1 MKLPIDLKAVIEA
14 ATDIESARN
23 TPVSV
28 SVLID
33 DSAPGDVA
41 AHVRSAFVGAGAHAR
56 VTVGYFVGPAFSPY
70 EGDDMAVIVAG
81 FSEEVGRRAA
91 EIRAAGVP
99 VMVVTSMPRL
109 VADMASAYGNPIP
122 EGDLVAPEGV
132 EGCEADGDAACES
145 RDVAGAHVSVF
156 AGIRAAKSAGA
167 GAAAGSSG
175 AGAAAGSAGATAS
188 SSDVSDAPIPIDAAA
203 AAALD
208 RRMGEWVV
216 AACREKRLALA
227 LSFPFV
233 RRPLSLEAVSATSFQ
248 NAGIGLVLFIPGADM
263 PLMTLNLAKMLLQI
277 AAAYGEPMSAA
288 RAKELAAIVGGAF
301 ACRSVARQVAG
312 ALPAIG
318 WAVKAGVG
326 YAGTKAMGLAAVE
339 YFERGGN
346 IAGLAGVV
354 SAATAKATQIAGDV
368 AATPAGARVFSTV
381 KTAVRQGAASVL
393 KKTE

>member
-109 VADMASAYGNPIP
+109 MASAYGNPIP
-122 EGDLVAPEGV
+122 EGDLVAPEDV
-132 EGCEADGDAACES
+132 EGCEAESDAACES
-145 RDVAGAHVSVF
+145 GDVAGAHVSVL

-175 AGAAAGSAGATAS
+175 AAAS
-188 SSDVSDAPIPIDAAA
+188 SPDVSDAPVPIDTAA

-233 RRPLSLEAVSATSFQ
+233 RRPLSLEAVSATSLQ

-263 PLMTLNLAKMLLQI
+263 PLMTLNQAKMLLQI

-312 ALPAIG
+312 AVPAIG

-339 YFERGGN
+339 YFERGGS

-354 SAATAKATQIAGDV
+354 STATAKATQIAGDV
-368 AATPAGARVFSTV
+368 AATPAGARVLSTV

>member
-1 MKLPIDLKAVIEA
+1 MTLPIDLKAVIEA
-14 ATDIESARN
+14 ATDIESARS

-56 VTVGYFVGPAFSPY
+56 VTVGYFAGPAFSPY

-132 EGCEADGDAACES
+132 AGCEADGDAACASGEIE
-145 RDVAGAHVSVF
+145 GARVSVF
-156 AGIRAAKSAGA
+156 AGIRAKGSAGAGFA
-167 GAAAGSSG
+167 GAAAGSP
-175 AGAAAGSAGATAS
+175 
-188 SSDVSDAPIPIDAAA
+188 DVLDAPILIDDAA

-216 AACREKRLALA
+216 AACREKCLALA

-233 RRPLSLEAVSATSFQ
+233 RKPLSLEAVSATSLQ

-263 PLMTLNLAKMLLQI
+263 PLMTLNQAKMLLQI

-312 ALPAIG
+312 AVPAIG
-318 WAVKAGVG
+318 WAVKAGVA

-354 SAATAKATQIAGDV
+354 STATAKATQIAGDV
-368 AATPAGARVFSTV
+368 AATPAGARVLSTV

>member
-14 ATDIESARN
+14 ATDIESARS

-56 VTVGYFVGPAFSPY
+56 VTVGYFAGPAFSPY

-132 EGCEADGDAACES
+132 EGCEADGEAACASGEIE
-145 RDVAGAHVSVF
+145 GARVSVF

-167 GAAAGSSG
+167 GF
-175 AGAAAGSAGATAS
+175 AGAAAS
-188 SSDVSDAPIPIDAAA
+188 SPDVLDAPIPIDAAA
-203 AAALD
+203 ACALD

-233 RRPLSLEAVSATSFQ
+233 RKPLSLEAVSATSLQ

-263 PLMTLNLAKMLLQI
+263 PLMTLNQAKMLLQI

-288 RAKELAAIVGGAF
+288 RVKELAAIVAGGF

-312 ALPAIG
+312 VVPGVG

-326 YAGTKAMGLAAVE
+326 YAGTKAMGLAAIE

-354 SAATAKATQIAGDV
+354 SSVTAKATQIAGDV
-368 AATPAGARVFSTV
+368 AATPAGARVLSTV

>member
-14 ATDIESARN
+14 ATDIESARS

-56 VTVGYFVGPAFSPY
+56 VTVGYFAGPAFSPY

-99 VMVVTSMPRL
+99 VMVVTSMPSL

-132 EGCEADGDAACES
+132 EGCEADGDAACASGE
-145 RDVAGAHVSVF
+145 VAGAHVSVF

-167 GAAAGSSG
+167 GSAAGS
-175 AGAAAGSAGATAS
+175 AGAAAGSAGS
-188 SSDVSDAPIPIDAAA
+188 PDDPDAPIPIDDAA

-233 RRPLSLEAVSATSFQ
+233 RKPLSLEAVSATSLQ

-263 PLMTLNLAKMLLQI
+263 PLMTLNQAKMLLQI

-288 RAKELAAIVGGAF
+288 RVKELAAIVAGGF

-312 ALPAIG
+312 AVPAIG

-354 SAATAKATQIAGDV
+354 STATAKATQIAGDV
-368 AATPAGARVFSTV
+368 AATPAGARVLSTV

>member
-14 ATDIESARN
+14 ATDIESARS

-56 VTVGYFVGPAFSPY
+56 VTVGYFASPAFLPY

-81 FSEEVGRRAA
+81 FSEEVGHRAA

-132 EGCEADGDAACES
+132 EGCEAESDAACES
-145 RDVAGAHVSVF
+145 GDVAGAHVSVL

-175 AGAAAGSAGATAS
+175 AAAS
-188 SSDVSDAPIPIDAAA
+188 SPDVSDAPIPIDAAA
-203 AAALD
+203 TAALD

-233 RRPLSLEAVSATSFQ
+233 RKPLSLEAVSATSLQ

-263 PLMTLNLAKMLLQI
+263 PLMTLNQAKMLLQI

-288 RAKELAAIVGGAF
+288 RAKAAPSHA
-301 ACRSVARQVAG
+301 A
-312 ALPAIG
+312 ALPARSR
-318 WAVKAGVG
+318 ARCPPSAG
-326 YAGTKAMGLAAVE
+326 
-339 YFERGGN
+339 
-346 IAGLAGVV
+346 
-354 SAATAKATQIAGDV
+354 Q
-368 AATPAGARVFSTV
+368 
-381 KTAVRQGAASVL
+381 
-393 KKTE
+393 

>member
-14 ATDIESARN
+14 ATDIESARS

-56 VTVGYFVGPAFSPY
+56 VTVGYFAGPAFSPY

-99 VMVVTSMPRL
+99 VMVVTSMPSL

-132 EGCEADGDAACES
+132 EGCEADGDAACASGE
-145 RDVAGAHVSVF
+145 VAGAHVSVF
-156 AGIRAAKSAGA
+156 TGIRAAKSAGA
-167 GAAAGSSG
+167 GAAAGF
-175 AGAAAGSAGATAS
+175 AGAAAS
-188 SSDVSDAPIPIDAAA
+188 SPDAPIPIDAAA
-203 AAALD
+203 ACALD

-233 RRPLSLEAVSATSFQ
+233 RKPLSLEAVSATSLQ

-263 PLMTLNLAKMLLQI
+263 PLMTLNQAKMLLQI

-288 RAKELAAIVGGAF
+288 RVKELAAIVAGGF

-312 ALPAIG
+312 AVPGIG

-326 YAGTKAMGLAAVE
+326 YAGTKAMGLAAIE

-354 SAATAKATQIAGDV
+354 SSATAKATQIAGDV
-368 AATPAGARVFSTV
+368 AATPAGARVLSTV

>member
-14 ATDIESARN
+14 ATDIESARS

-56 VTVGYFVGPAFSPY
+56 VTVGYFAGPAFSPY

-91 EIRAAGVP
+91 KIRAAGVP
-99 VMVVTSMPRL
+99 AMVVTSMPRL

-132 EGCEADGDAACES
+132 EGCEADGDAACASGE
-145 RDVAGAHVSVF
+145 VACAHMSVF
-156 AGIRAAKSAGA
+156 TGIRAKGSAG
-167 GAAAGSSG
+167 S
-175 AGAAAGSAGATAS
+175 AAGSAG
-188 SSDVSDAPIPIDAAA
+188 SSDDPDAPILIDDAA

-233 RRPLSLEAVSATSFQ
+233 RRPLSLEAVSATSLQ

-263 PLMTLNLAKMLLQI
+263 PLMTLNQAKMLLRI

-288 RAKELAAIVGGAF
+288 RVKELAAIVAGGF
-301 ACRSVARQVAG
+301 ACRSLARQVAG
-312 ALPAIG
+312 VVPGVG

-326 YAGTKAMGLAAVE
+326 YAGTKAMGLAAIE

-354 SAATAKATQIAGDV
+354 SSATAKATQIAGDV
-368 AATPAGARVFSTV
+368 AATPAGARVLSTV

>member
-14 ATDIESARN
+14 ATDIESARS

-56 VTVGYFVGPAFSPY
+56 VTVGYFAGPAFSPY

-99 VMVVTSMPRL
+99 VMVVTSMPGL

-132 EGCEADGDAACES
+132 EGCEADGEAACASGE
-145 RDVAGAHVSVF
+145 VEGAHVSMF

-167 GAAAGSSG
+167 GAAARF
-175 AGAAAGSAGATAS
+175 AGAAAS
-188 SSDVSDAPIPIDAAA
+188 SPDAPIPIDAAA
-203 AAALD
+203 ACALD

-233 RRPLSLEAVSATSFQ
+233 RKPLSLEAVSATSLQ

-263 PLMTLNLAKMLLQI
+263 PLMTLNQAKMLLQI

-288 RAKELAAIVGGAF
+288 RVKELAAIVASGF

-312 ALPAIG
+312 AVPAIG

-326 YAGTKAMGLAAVE
+326 YAGTKAMGLAAIE

-368 AATPAGARVFSTV
+368 AATPAGARVLSTV

>member
-14 ATDIESARN
+14 ATDIESARS

-56 VTVGYFVGPAFSPY
+56 VTVGYFAGPAFSPY

-109 VADMASAYGNPIP
+109 VADMANAYGNPIP

-132 EGCEADGDAACES
+132 EACETDGDAACASGEIE
-145 RDVAGAHVSVF
+145 GARVSVF
-156 AGIRAAKSAGA
+156 AGIRAKGSAGA
-167 GAAAGSSG
+167 GF
-175 AGAAAGSAGATAS
+175 AGAAAS
-188 SSDVSDAPIPIDAAA
+188 SPDALDAPIPIDAAA
-203 AAALD
+203 ACALD

-233 RRPLSLEAVSATSFQ
+233 RKPLSLEAVSATSLQ

-263 PLMTLNLAKMLLQI
+263 PLMTLNQAKMLLQI

-288 RAKELAAIVGGAF
+288 RVKELAAIVAGGF

-312 ALPAIG
+312 VVPGVG

-326 YAGTKAMGLAAVE
+326 YAGTKAMGLAAIE

-354 SAATAKATQIAGDV
+354 STATAKATQIAGDV
-368 AATPAGARVFSTV
+368 AATPAGARVLSTV

>member
-14 ATDIESARN
+14 ATDIESARS

-56 VTVGYFVGPAFSPY
+56 VTVGYFAGPAFSPY
-70 EGDDMAVIVAG
+70 KGDDMAVIVAG

-99 VMVVTSMPRL
+99 VMVVTSMPSL

-132 EGCEADGDAACES
+132 EGCEADGDAACASGE
-145 RDVAGAHVSVF
+145 VEGAHVSVF
-156 AGIRAAKSAGA
+156 AGKRAAKSAGA
-167 GAAAGSSG
+167 GAAAGF
-175 AGAAAGSAGATAS
+175 AGAAAS
-188 SSDVSDAPIPIDAAA
+188 SSDAPIPIDAAA
-203 AAALD
+203 ACALD

-233 RRPLSLEAVSATSFQ
+233 RKPLSLEAVSATSLQ

-263 PLMTLNLAKMLLQI
+263 PLMTLNQAKMLLQI

-288 RAKELAAIVGGAF
+288 RVKELAAIVAGGF

-312 ALPAIG
+312 AVPGVG

-354 SAATAKATQIAGDV
+354 STATAKATQIAGDV
-368 AATPAGARVFSTV
+368 AATPAGARVLSTV

>member
-1 MKLPIDLKAVIEA
+1 M
-14 ATDIESARN
+14 
-23 TPVSV
+23 
-28 SVLID
+28 SVL
-33 DSAPGDVA
+33 
-41 AHVRSAFVGAGAHAR
+41 
-56 VTVGYFVGPAFSPY
+56 
-70 EGDDMAVIVAG
+70 
-81 FSEEVGRRAA
+81 
-91 EIRAAGVP
+91 
-99 VMVVTSMPRL
+99 
-109 VADMASAYGNPIP
+109 
-122 EGDLVAPEGV
+122 
-132 EGCEADGDAACES
+132 
-145 RDVAGAHVSVF
+145 

-175 AGAAAGSAGATAS
+175 AAAS
-188 SSDVSDAPIPIDAAA
+188 SPDVSDAPIPIDAAA

-233 RRPLSLEAVSATSFQ
+233 RRPLSLEAVSATSLQ

-263 PLMTLNLAKMLLQI
+263 PLMTLNQAKMLLQI
-277 AAAYGEPMSAA
+277 AAAYGEPMSVA
-288 RAKELAAIVGGAF
+288 RVKELAAIVGGAF

-312 ALPAIG
+312 AVPAIG

-354 SAATAKATQIAGDV
+354 STATAKATQIAGDV
-368 AATPAGARVFSTV
+368 AATPAGARVLSTV

>member
-14 ATDIESARN
+14 AIDIESARN

-33 DSAPGDVA
+33 DSVPGDVA

-56 VTVGYFVGPAFSPY
+56 VTVGYFAGPAFSPY
-70 EGDDMAVIVAG
+70 EGDDIVAG

-132 EGCEADGDAACES
+132 EGCEAESDAACES
-145 RDVAGAHVSVF
+145 GEVAGAHVSVF

-175 AGAAAGSAGATAS
+175 AAAS
-188 SSDVSDAPIPIDAAA
+188 SPDVSDAPIPIDAAA

-233 RRPLSLEAVSATSFQ
+233 RRPLSLEAVSATSLQ

-263 PLMTLNLAKMLLQI
+263 PLMTLNQAKMLLQI
-277 AAAYGEPMSAA
+277 AAAYGEPMSVA
-288 RAKELAAIVGGAF
+288 RVKELAAIVGGAF

-312 ALPAIG
+312 AVPAIG

-354 SAATAKATQIAGDV
+354 STATAKATQIAGDV
-368 AATPAGARVFSTV
+368 AATPAGARVLSTV

>member
-145 RDVAGAHVSVF
+145 GEVAGAHVSVF
-156 AGIRAAKSAGA
+156 AGIRAAKSAGT

-175 AGAAAGSAGATAS
+175 AAAS
-188 SSDVSDAPIPIDAAA
+188 SPDVSDAPIPIDA

-233 RRPLSLEAVSATSFQ
+233 RRPLSLEAVSATSLQ

-263 PLMTLNLAKMLLQI
+263 PLMTLNQAKMLLQI

-312 ALPAIG
+312 AVPAIG
-318 WAVKAGVG
+318 CAVKAGVG

-354 SAATAKATQIAGDV
+354 STATAKATQIAGDV
-368 AATPAGARVFSTV
+368 AATPAGARVLSTV
-381 KTAVRQGAASVL
+381 KAAVRQGAASVL
-393 KKTE
+393 KKAE

>member
-1 MKLPIDLKAVIEA
+1 MKLPIDVKAVIEA

-41 AHVRSAFVGAGAHAR
+41 AHVRTAFVGAGAHAR
-56 VTVGYFVGPAFSPY
+56 VTVGYFEGPAFSPY
-70 EGDDMAVIVAG
+70 ENDDMAVIVAG
-81 FSEEVGRRAA
+81 LSDEVGKRAA
-91 EIRAAGVP
+91 DIRAAGVP
-99 VMVVTSMPRL
+99 VMVVTSMPKL

-122 EGDLVAPEGV
+122 EGDLVAPEASAECAP
-132 EGCEADGDAACES
+132 EGSAEAEG
-145 RDVAGAHVSVF
+145 GA
-156 AGIRAAKSAGA
+156 SAGSAA
-167 GAAAGSSG
+167 GFAGSS
-175 AGAAAGSAGATAS
+175 
-188 SSDVSDAPIPIDAAA
+188 DDPDAPIAIDAAA

-233 RRPLSLEAVSATSFQ
+233 RRPLSLEAVNATSIQ
-248 NAGIGLVLFIPGADM
+248 NAGIGLVAFIPGADL
-263 PLMTLNLAKMLLQI
+263 PLMTLNQAKMLLQV
-277 AAAYGEPMSAA
+277 AAAHGEPMSAA
-288 RAKELAAIVGGAF
+288 RVKELAAIVAGGF
-301 ACRSVARQVAG
+301 ACRSFAREVAG
-312 ALPAIG
+312 VVPGVG

-354 SAATAKATQIAGDV
+354 SSATAKATKVAGDV
-368 AATPAGARVFSTV
+368 AATPAGARVVSTAKSV
-381 KTAVRQGAASVL
+381 IRKSAASVL

>member
-132 EGCEADGDAACES
+132 EGCEADGDAARES
-145 RDVAGAHVSVF
+145 
-156 AGIRAAKSAGA
+156 
-167 GAAAGSSG
+167 
-175 AGAAAGSAGATAS
+175 
-188 SSDVSDAPIPIDAAA
+188 
-203 AAALD
+203 
-208 RRMGEWVV
+208 
-216 AACREKRLALA
+216 
-227 LSFPFV
+227 
-233 RRPLSLEAVSATSFQ
+233 
-248 NAGIGLVLFIPGADM
+248 GLKF
-263 PLMTLNLAKMLLQI
+263 
-277 AAAYGEPMSAA
+277 
-288 RAKELAAIVGGAF
+288 
-301 ACRSVARQVAG
+301 
-312 ALPAIG
+312 
-318 WAVKAGVG
+318 
-326 YAGTKAMGLAAVE
+326 
-339 YFERGGN
+339 
-346 IAGLAGVV
+346 
-354 SAATAKATQIAGDV
+354 
-368 AATPAGARVFSTV
+368 
-381 KTAVRQGAASVL
+381 
-393 KKTE
+393 

>member
-14 ATDIESARN
+14 ATDIESARS

-56 VTVGYFVGPAFSPY
+56 VTVGYFAGPAFSPY

-99 VMVVTSMPRL
+99 VMVVTSMPGL

-132 EGCEADGDAACES
+132 EGCEADGDAACASGE
-145 RDVAGAHVSVF
+145 VAGAHASVF

-167 GAAAGSSG
+167 GAAAGF
-175 AGAAAGSAGATAS
+175 AGAAAS
-188 SSDVSDAPIPIDAAA
+188 SPDAPIPIDAAA
-203 AAALD
+203 ACALD

-233 RRPLSLEAVSATSFQ
+233 RKPLSLEAVSATSLQ

-263 PLMTLNLAKMLLQI
+263 PLMTLNQAKMLLQI

-288 RAKELAAIVGGAF
+288 RVKELAAIVASGF

-312 ALPAIG
+312 AVPAIG

-354 SAATAKATQIAGDV
+354 SSATAKATQIAGDV
-368 AATPAGARVFSTV
+368 AATPAGARVLSTV

>member
-14 ATDIESARN
+14 ATDIESARS

-56 VTVGYFVGPAFSPY
+56 VTVGYFAGPAFSPY

-99 VMVVTSMPRL
+99 AMVVTSMPRL

-132 EGCEADGDAACES
+132 AGCEADGDAACASGE
-145 RDVAGAHVSVF
+145 VAGAHVSVF

-167 GAAAGSSG
+167 GSAAGS
-175 AGAAAGSAGATAS
+175 AGAAAGSAGS
-188 SSDVSDAPIPIDAAA
+188 PDDPDAPIPIDDAA

-233 RRPLSLEAVSATSFQ
+233 RKPLSLEAVSATSLQ

-263 PLMTLNLAKMLLQI
+263 PLMTLNQAKMLLQI

-288 RAKELAAIVGGAF
+288 RVKELAAIVAGGF

-312 ALPAIG
+312 AVPAIG

-354 SAATAKATQIAGDV
+354 SSATAKATQIAGDV
-368 AATPAGARVFSTV
+368 AATPAGARVLSTV

>member
-132 EGCEADGDAACES
+132 EGCEAESDAACES
-145 RDVAGAHVSVF
+145 GEVAGANAQSPE
-156 AGIRAAKSAGA
+156 IL
-167 GAAAGSSG
+167 
-175 AGAAAGSAGATAS
+175 
-188 SSDVSDAPIPIDAAA
+188 DAPIPIDAAA
-203 AAALD
+203 AAALI
-208 RRMGEWVV
+208 
-216 AACREKRLALA
+216 L
-227 LSFPFV
+227 LSKKQ
-233 RRPLSLEAVSATSFQ
+233 TS
-248 NAGIGLVLFIPGADM
+248 
-263 PLMTLNLAKMLLQI
+263 
-277 AAAYGEPMSAA
+277 
-288 RAKELAAIVGGAF
+288 RAFKLAAIGVALGAVSVVASLVYGDIDTLAF
-301 ACRSVARQVAG
+301 AAAVLA
-312 ALPAIG
+312 AL
-318 WAVKAGVG
+318 GVG
-326 YAGTKAMGLAAVE
+326 LSIGINAE
-339 YFERGGN
+339 E
-346 IAGLAGVV
+346 
-354 SAATAKATQIAGDV
+354 
-368 AATPAGARVFSTV
+368 
-381 KTAVRQGAASVL
+381 
-393 KKTE
+393 

>member
-145 RDVAGAHVSVF
+145 GDVAGV
-156 AGIRAAKSAGA
+156 RAAKSAGA

-175 AGAAAGSAGATAS
+175 AAAS
-188 SSDVSDAPIPIDAAA
+188 SPDVSDAPIPIDAAA

-208 RRMGEWVV
+208 SRMGEWVV

-233 RRPLSLEAVSATSFQ
+233 RRPLSLEAVSATSLQ

-263 PLMTLNLAKMLLQI
+263 PLMTLNQAKMLLQI
-277 AAAYGEPMSAA
+277 AAAYGEPMSVA
-288 RAKELAAIVGGAF
+288 RVKELAAIVGGAF

-312 ALPAIG
+312 AVPAIG
-318 WAVKAGVG
+318 CAVKAGVG

-354 SAATAKATQIAGDV
+354 STATAKATQIAGDV
-368 AATPAGARVFSTV
+368 AATPAGARVLSTV

>member
-1 MKLPIDLKAVIEA
+1 MKLPIDLMAVIEA
-14 ATDIESARN
+14 ATDIESARS

-56 VTVGYFVGPAFSPY
+56 VTVGYFAGPAFSPY

-99 VMVVTSMPRL
+99 VMVVTSMPSL

-132 EGCEADGDAACES
+132 EGCEADGDAACASGE
-145 RDVAGAHVSVF
+145 VAGAHVSVF

-167 GAAAGSSG
+167 
-175 AGAAAGSAGATAS
+175 AAGSAGAAAS
-188 SSDVSDAPIPIDAAA
+188 SPDALDAPIPIDAAA
-203 AAALD
+203 ACALD

-233 RRPLSLEAVSATSFQ
+233 RKPLSLEAVSATSLQ

-263 PLMTLNLAKMLLQI
+263 PLMTLNQAKMLLQI

-288 RAKELAAIVGGAF
+288 RVKELAAIVAGGF

-312 ALPAIG
+312 AVPAIG

-354 SAATAKATQIAGDV
+354 SSATAKATQIAGDV
-368 AATPAGARVFSTV
+368 AATPAGARVLSTV

>member
-14 ATDIESARN
+14 ATDIESARS

-56 VTVGYFVGPAFSPY
+56 VTVGYFAGPAFSPY
-70 EGDDMAVIVAG
+70 GGDDMAVIVAG

-132 EGCEADGDAACES
+132 EACETDGDAACASGEIEGT
-145 RDVAGAHVSVF
+145 RVSVF
-156 AGIRAAKSAGA
+156 AGIRAKGF
-167 GAAAGSSG
+167 AGSS
-175 AGAAAGSAGATAS
+175 
-188 SSDVSDAPIPIDAAA
+188 DDPDAPIPIDDAA

-233 RRPLSLEAVSATSFQ
+233 RRPLSLEAVSATSLQ

-263 PLMTLNLAKMLLQI
+263 PLMTLNQAKMLLQI
-277 AAAYGEPMSAA
+277 AAAYGEPMSVA
-288 RAKELAAIVGGAF
+288 RVKELAAIVAGGF

-312 ALPAIG
+312 VVPGVG

-354 SAATAKATQIAGDV
+354 SSATAKATQIAGDV
-368 AATPAGARVFSTV
+368 AATPAGARVLSTV

>member
-109 VADMASAYGNPIP
+109 VADMAVAYGNPIP

-145 RDVAGAHVSVF
+145 GDVAGVNAQSPE
-156 AGIRAAKSAGA
+156 IL
-167 GAAAGSSG
+167 
-175 AGAAAGSAGATAS
+175 
-188 SSDVSDAPIPIDAAA
+188 DAPIPIDAAA

-208 RRMGEWVV
+208 RCILH
-216 AACREKRLALA
+216 ACREKRLALA

-233 RRPLSLEAVSATSFQ
+233 RRPLSLEAVSATSLQ

-263 PLMTLNLAKMLLQI
+263 PLMTLNQAKMLLQI
-277 AAAYGEPMSAA
+277 AAAYGEPMSVA
-288 RAKELAAIVGGAF
+288 RVKELAAIVGGAF

-312 ALPAIG
+312 AVPAIG

-354 SAATAKATQIAGDV
+354 STATAKATQIAGDV
-368 AATPAGARVFSTV
+368 AATPAGARVLSTV

>member
-14 ATDIESARN
+14 ATDIESARS

-56 VTVGYFVGPAFSPY
+56 VTVGYFAGPAFSPY

-99 VMVVTSMPRL
+99 VMVVTSMPGL

-132 EGCEADGDAACES
+132 EGCEADGDAACASGE
-145 RDVAGAHVSVF
+145 VAGAHVSVF
-156 AGIRAAKSAGA
+156 TGIRAAKSAGA
-167 GAAAGSSG
+167 GAAAGF
-175 AGAAAGSAGATAS
+175 AGAAAS
-188 SSDVSDAPIPIDAAA
+188 SPDAPIPIDAAA
-203 AAALD
+203 ACALD

-233 RRPLSLEAVSATSFQ
+233 RKPLSLEAVSATSLQ

-263 PLMTLNLAKMLLQI
+263 PLMTLNQAKMLLQI

-288 RAKELAAIVGGAF
+288 RVKELAAIVAGGF

-312 ALPAIG
+312 AVPGIG

-326 YAGTKAMGLAAVE
+326 YAGTKAMGLAAIE

-354 SAATAKATQIAGDV
+354 SSATAKATQIAGDV
-368 AATPAGARVFSTV
+368 AATPAGARVLSTV

>member
-14 ATDIESARN
+14 ATDIESARS

-41 AHVRSAFVGAGAHAR
+41 AHVRSAFVGAGVHAR
-56 VTVGYFVGPAFSPY
+56 VTVGYFAGPAFSPY

-99 VMVVTSMPRL
+99 VMVVTSMPSL

-132 EGCEADGDAACES
+132 EGCEVDGDAACASGDIE
-145 RDVAGAHVSVF
+145 GAHVSVF
-156 AGIRAAKSAGA
+156 AGSA
-167 GAAAGSSG
+167 
-175 AGAAAGSAGATAS
+175 AS
-188 SSDVSDAPIPIDAAA
+188 SPDALDAPIPIDAAA
-203 AAALD
+203 ACALD

-233 RRPLSLEAVSATSFQ
+233 RKPLSLEAVSATSLQ

-263 PLMTLNLAKMLLQI
+263 PLMTLNQAKMLLQI

-288 RAKELAAIVGGAF
+288 RVKELAAIVASGF

-312 ALPAIG
+312 AVPAIG

-354 SAATAKATQIAGDV
+354 SSATAKATQIAGDV
-368 AATPAGARVFSTV
+368 AATPAGARVLSTV

>member
-14 ATDIESARN
+14 ATDIESARS

-41 AHVRSAFVGAGAHAR
+41 AHIRSAFVGAGAHAR
-56 VTVGYFVGPAFSPY
+56 VTVGYFAGPAFSPY

-99 VMVVTSMPRL
+99 VMVVTSMPSL

-132 EGCEADGDAACES
+132 EACETDGDAACASGEIE
-145 RDVAGAHVSVF
+145 GARVSVF
-156 AGIRAAKSAGA
+156 AGIRAKGSAGA
-167 GAAAGSSG
+167 GF
-175 AGAAAGSAGATAS
+175 AGAAAS
-188 SSDVSDAPIPIDAAA
+188 SPDVLDAPILIDDAA

-233 RRPLSLEAVSATSFQ
+233 RRPLSLEAVSATSLQ

-263 PLMTLNLAKMLLQI
+263 PLMTLNQAKMLLQI

-288 RAKELAAIVGGAF
+288 RVKELAAIVSGGF

-312 ALPAIG
+312 VVPGVG

-326 YAGTKAMGLAAVE
+326 YAGTKVMGLAAIE

-354 SAATAKATQIAGDV
+354 STATAKATQIAGDV
-368 AATPAGARVFSTV
+368 AATPAGARVLSTV

>member
-14 ATDIESARN
+14 ATDIESARS

-56 VTVGYFVGPAFSPY
+56 VTVGYFAGPAFSPY

-99 VMVVTSMPRL
+99 VMVVTSMPSL

-132 EGCEADGDAACES
+132 EGCEADGDAACASGE
-145 RDVAGAHVSVF
+145 VAGAHVSVF

-167 GAAAGSSG
+167 GAAAGS
-175 AGAAAGSAGATAS
+175 AGS
-188 SSDVSDAPIPIDAAA
+188 SDDPDAPIPIDDAA

-233 RRPLSLEAVSATSFQ
+233 RRPLSLEAVSATSLQ

-263 PLMTLNLAKMLLQI
+263 PLMTLNQAKMLLQI

-288 RAKELAAIVGGAF
+288 RVKELAAIVAGGF

-312 ALPAIG
+312 AVPGIG

-354 SAATAKATQIAGDV
+354 SSATAKATQIAGDV
-368 AATPAGARVFSTV
+368 AATPAGARVLSTV

>member
-1 MKLPIDLKAVIEA
+1 MTLPIDLKAVIEA
-14 ATDIESARN
+14 ATDIESARS

-56 VTVGYFVGPAFSPY
+56 VTVGYFAGPAFSPY

-99 VMVVTSMPRL
+99 VMVVTSMPSL

-132 EGCEADGDAACES
+132 EGCEADGDAACASGE
-145 RDVAGAHVSVF
+145 VAGAHVSVF
-156 AGIRAAKSAGA
+156 TGIRAKGSVGAGFA
-167 GAAAGSSG
+167 GAAASSP
-175 AGAAAGSAGATAS
+175 
-188 SSDVSDAPIPIDAAA
+188 DVLDAPIPIDDAA

-233 RRPLSLEAVSATSFQ
+233 RKPLSLEAVSATSLQ

-263 PLMTLNLAKMLLQI
+263 PLMTLNQAKMLLQI
-277 AAAYGEPMSAA
+277 AAAYGEPMSVA
-288 RAKELAAIVGGAF
+288 RVKELAAIVAGGF

-312 ALPAIG
+312 AVPAIG

-326 YAGTKAMGLAAVE
+326 YAGTKAMGLAAIE

-354 SAATAKATQIAGDV
+354 SSATAKATQIAGDV
-368 AATPAGARVFSTV
+368 AATPAGARVLSTV

>member
-14 ATDIESARN
+14 ATDIESARS

-41 AHVRSAFVGAGAHAR
+41 AHVRSVFVGAGAHAR
-56 VTVGYFVGPAFSPY
+56 VTVGYFAGPAFSPY

-99 VMVVTSMPRL
+99 VMVVTSMPSL
-109 VADMASAYGNPIP
+109 VADMANAYGNPIP

-132 EGCEADGDAACES
+132 EGCEADGDAACASGEIEGT
-145 RDVAGAHVSVF
+145 RVSVF
-156 AGIRAAKSAGA
+156 AGIRAKGF
-167 GAAAGSSG
+167 AGSS
-175 AGAAAGSAGATAS
+175 
-188 SSDVSDAPIPIDAAA
+188 DDPDAPIPIDDAA

-233 RRPLSLEAVSATSFQ
+233 RRPLSLEAVSATSLQ

-263 PLMTLNLAKMLLQI
+263 PLMTLNQAKMLLQI

-288 RAKELAAIVGGAF
+288 RGKELAAIVAGGF

-312 ALPAIG
+312 AVPAIG

-354 SAATAKATQIAGDV
+354 SSATAKATQIAGDV
-368 AATPAGARVFSTV
+368 AATPAGARVLSTV

>member
-14 ATDIESARN
+14 ATDIESARS

-56 VTVGYFVGPAFSPY
+56 VTVGYFAGPAFSPY
-70 EGDDMAVIVAG
+70 GGDDMAVIVAG

-99 VMVVTSMPRL
+99 VMVATSMPGL

-132 EGCEADGDAACES
+132 EGCEADGDAACASGE
-145 RDVAGAHVSVF
+145 VAGAHASVF

-167 GAAAGSSG
+167 GAAAGF
-175 AGAAAGSAGATAS
+175 AGAAAS
-188 SSDVSDAPIPIDAAA
+188 SSDAPIPIDAAA
-203 AAALD
+203 ACALD

-233 RRPLSLEAVSATSFQ
+233 RRPLSLEAVSATSLQ

-263 PLMTLNLAKMLLQI
+263 PLMTLNQAKMLLQI

-288 RAKELAAIVGGAF
+288 RVKELAAIVAGGF

-312 ALPAIG
+312 AVPGVG

-326 YAGTKAMGLAAVE
+326 YAGTKAMGLAAIE

-354 SAATAKATQIAGDV
+354 STATAKATQIAGDV
-368 AATPAGARVFSTV
+368 AATPAGARVLSTV

>member
-14 ATDIESARN
+14 ATDIESARSM
-23 TPVSV
+23 PVSV

-56 VTVGYFVGPAFSPY
+56 VTVGYFAGPAFSPY

-99 VMVVTSMPRL
+99 VMVVTSMPGL

-132 EGCEADGDAACES
+132 EGCEADGDAACASGE
-145 RDVAGAHVSVF
+145 VAGAHASVF

-167 GAAAGSSG
+167 GAAAGF
-175 AGAAAGSAGATAS
+175 AGAAAS
-188 SSDVSDAPIPIDAAA
+188 SPDAPIPIDAAA
-203 AAALD
+203 ACALD

-233 RRPLSLEAVSATSFQ
+233 RKPLSLEVVSATSLQ

-263 PLMTLNLAKMLLQI
+263 PLMTLNQAKMLLQI

-288 RAKELAAIVGGAF
+288 RVKELAAIVASGF

-312 ALPAIG
+312 AVPAIG

-354 SAATAKATQIAGDV
+354 SSATAKATQIAGDV
-368 AATPAGARVFSTV
+368 AATPAGARVLSTV

>member
-14 ATDIESARN
+14 ATDIESARS

-56 VTVGYFVGPAFSPY
+56 VTVGYFAGSAFSPY

-99 VMVVTSMPRL
+99 VMVVTSMPSL

-132 EGCEADGDAACES
+132 EGCEADGDAACASGE
-145 RDVAGAHVSVF
+145 VAGAHVSVF
-156 AGIRAAKSAGA
+156 AGIRAARSAGA
-167 GAAAGSSG
+167 GAAAGF
-175 AGAAAGSAGATAS
+175 AGAAAS
-188 SSDVSDAPIPIDAAA
+188 SPDAPIPIDAAA
-203 AAALD
+203 ACALD

-233 RRPLSLEAVSATSFQ
+233 RKPLSLEAVSATSLQ

-263 PLMTLNLAKMLLQI
+263 PLMTLNQAKMLLQI

-288 RAKELAAIVGGAF
+288 RVKELAAIVAGGF

-312 ALPAIG
+312 AVPAIG

-326 YAGTKAMGLAAVE
+326 YAGTKAMGLATIE

-354 SAATAKATQIAGDV
+354 SSATAKATQIAGDV
-368 AATPAGARVFSTV
+368 AATPAGARVLSTV
-381 KTAVRQGAASVL
+381 KTAVRQGAASDL

>member
-14 ATDIESARN
+14 ATDIESARS

-56 VTVGYFVGPAFSPY
+56 VTVGYFAGPAFSPY

-99 VMVVTSMPRL
+99 AMVVTSMPRL

-132 EGCEADGDAACES
+132 EGCEADGEAACASGEIE
-145 RDVAGAHVSVF
+145 GARVSVF
-156 AGIRAAKSAGA
+156 AGIRAK
-167 GAAAGSSG
+167 GSVGS
-175 AGAAAGSAGATAS
+175 AAGSAG
-188 SSDVSDAPIPIDAAA
+188 SSDDLDAPIPIDDAA

-233 RRPLSLEAVSATSFQ
+233 RKPLSLEAVSATSLQ

-263 PLMTLNLAKMLLQI
+263 PLMTLNQAKMLLQI

-288 RAKELAAIVGGAF
+288 RVKELAAIVAGGF
-301 ACRSVARQVAG
+301 ACRSIARQVAG
-312 ALPAIG
+312 AVPAIG

-354 SAATAKATQIAGDV
+354 SSATAKATQIAGDV
-368 AATPAGARVFSTV
+368 AATPAGARVLSTV

>member
-14 ATDIESARN
+14 ATDIESARS

-56 VTVGYFVGPAFSPY
+56 VTVGYFAGPAFSPY

-99 VMVVTSMPRL
+99 VMVVTSMPSL

-132 EGCEADGDAACES
+132 EGCETDGDAACASGE
-145 RDVAGAHVSVF
+145 VAGAHVSVF
-156 AGIRAAKSAGA
+156 TGIRAK
-167 GAAAGSSG
+167 GS
-175 AGAAAGSAGATAS
+175 AGSAAGPAGS
-188 SSDVSDAPIPIDAAA
+188 PDDLDAPIPIDDAA

-233 RRPLSLEAVSATSFQ
+233 RRPLSLEAVSATSLQ

-263 PLMTLNLAKMLLQI
+263 PLMTLNQAKMLLQI

-288 RAKELAAIVGGAF
+288 RVKELAAIVAGGF

-312 ALPAIG
+312 VVPGVG

-354 SAATAKATQIAGDV
+354 SSATAKATQIAGDV
-368 AATPAGARVFSTV
+368 AATPAGARVLSTV

>member
-14 ATDIESARN
+14 ATDIESARS

-56 VTVGYFVGPAFSPY
+56 VTVGYFAGPAFSPY
-70 EGDDMAVIVAG
+70 GGDDMAVVVAG

-99 VMVVTSMPRL
+99 VMVVTSMPSL

-132 EGCEADGDAACES
+132 EGCEADGDSACASGE
-145 RDVAGAHVSVF
+145 VEGAHVSVF

-167 GAAAGSSG
+167 GAAAGSVGS
-175 AGAAAGSAGATAS
+175 AAGSAGS
-188 SSDVSDAPIPIDAAA
+188 PDDPDAPIPIDAAA

-233 RRPLSLEAVSATSFQ
+233 RKPLSLEAVSATSLQ

-263 PLMTLNLAKMLLQI
+263 PLMTLNQAKMLLQI

-288 RAKELAAIVGGAF
+288 RVKELAAIVAGGF

-312 ALPAIG
+312 VVPGVG

-326 YAGTKAMGLAAVE
+326 YAGTKAMGLAAIE

-354 SAATAKATQIAGDV
+354 SSATAKATQIAGDV
-368 AATPAGARVFSTV
+368 AATPAGARVLSTV

>member
-145 RDVAGAHVSVF
+145 GDVAGAHVSVF

-233 RRPLSLEAVSATSFQ
+233 RRPLSLEAVSATSLQ

-263 PLMTLNLAKMLLQI
+263 PLMTLNQAKMLLQI
-277 AAAYGEPMSAA
+277 AAAYGEPMSVA
-288 RAKELAAIVGGAF
+288 RVKELAAIVGGAF

-312 ALPAIG
+312 AVPAIG

-339 YFERGGN
+339 YFERGGS

-354 SAATAKATQIAGDV
+354 STATAKATQIAGDV
-368 AATPAGARVFSTV
+368 AATPAGARVLSTV
-381 KTAVRQGAASVL
+381 KAAVRQGAASVL

>member
-14 ATDIESARN
+14 ATDIESARS

-56 VTVGYFVGPAFSPY
+56 VTVGYFAGPAFSPY

-99 VMVVTSMPRL
+99 VMVVTSMPSL

-132 EGCEADGDAACES
+132 EGCEADGDAACASGE
-145 RDVAGAHVSVF
+145 VEGAHVSVF
-156 AGIRAAKSAGA
+156 AGIRAK
-167 GAAAGSSG
+167 GSVGS
-175 AGAAAGSAGATAS
+175 AAGSAGS
-188 SSDVSDAPIPIDAAA
+188 PDDPDAPIPIDAAA
-203 AAALD
+203 ACALD

-233 RRPLSLEAVSATSFQ
+233 RKPLSLEAVSATSLQ

-263 PLMTLNLAKMLLQI
+263 PLMTLNQAKMLLQI

-288 RAKELAAIVGGAF
+288 RVKELAAIVAGGF

-312 ALPAIG
+312 AVPAIG

-354 SAATAKATQIAGDV
+354 SSATAKATQIAGDV
-368 AATPAGARVFSTV
+368 AATPAGTRVLSTV